1 MSKES
6 MRELTT
12 KLRDMRYK
20 QLSNG
25 LNEPD
30 LSLFVVKQ
38 TFVSGVPLKIG
49 FAWPEPRKRV

>member
-1 MSKES
+1 

-12 KLRDMRYK
+12 KLREMRYK